1 MRFLCVFPVALA
13 LLEITRPAGLT
24 FTHQNSPTKERYL
37 PETMG
42 GGVALLDYNNDGLLD
57 IFLVNSGKLPGAF
70 DRRNPRYW
78 NRLYRQDGKGSFT
91 DVTASAGLSDAGDNY
106 GMGVATGDF
115 DNDGYTDLYVTSYG
129 HNILYRKTGKGRF
142 EDVTEKAGVDAGGW
156 SVSAGF
162 VDYDKDGKLDLFVS
176 RYLTYDLARNL
187 ICGTPTHSYC
197 RPDKYTGSSNRLYRN
212 DGN

>member
-1 MRFLCVFPVALA
+1 
-13 LLEITRPAGLT
+13 
-24 FTHQNSPTKERYL
+24 
-37 PETMG
+37 MG

-57 IFLVNSGKLPGAF
+57 IFLVNSGKLPADF

-78 NRLYRQDGKGSFT
+78 NRLYRQNGKGSFT

-129 HNILYRKTGKGRF
+129 HNILYRNTGKGRF

-162 VDYDKDGKLDLFVS
+162 LDYDK
-176 RYLTYDLARNL
+176 
-187 ICGTPTHSYC
+187 
-197 RPDKYTGSSNRLYRN
+197 
-212 DGN
+212 